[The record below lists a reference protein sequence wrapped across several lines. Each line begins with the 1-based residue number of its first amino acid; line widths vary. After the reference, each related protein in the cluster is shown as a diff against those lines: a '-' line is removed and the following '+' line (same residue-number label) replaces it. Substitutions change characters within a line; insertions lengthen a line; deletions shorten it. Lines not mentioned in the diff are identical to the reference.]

1 MQIAKDDGTFL
12 VIVLYQN
19 DCDIKD
25 NIGQTFAFDKLMTG
39 ISKAYS
45 KISNSD
51 DYLKL
56 KLSIN
61 H

>member
-25 NIGQTFAFDKLMTG
+25 IRAHLLVANNILKCAY
-39 ISKAYS
+39 ISS
-45 KISNSD
+45 RSHVRN
-51 DYLKL
+51 
-56 KLSIN
+56 N
-61 H
+61 